1 MTPLPTDTIAGL
13 TIAVVCSVL
22 AALLMLYENRHRRQ
36 DDDDTDR

>member
-36 DDDDTDR
+36 DDDGE